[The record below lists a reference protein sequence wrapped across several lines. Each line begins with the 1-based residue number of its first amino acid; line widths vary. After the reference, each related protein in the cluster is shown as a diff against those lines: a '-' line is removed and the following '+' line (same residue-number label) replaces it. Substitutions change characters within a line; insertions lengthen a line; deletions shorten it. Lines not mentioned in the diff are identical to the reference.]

1 MAELGKIENEKL
13 QNEKFERIERIEKEI
28 QELKDNSA
36 AKESSKFAAIGQS
49 LVEIMPS
56 SASSK
61 LPGQDVY
68 GWGRDN
74 KYPDYLYNLTQTS
87 STLSAIISGCID
99 YVGGNGIIRDTD
111 IAPNDTD
118 TWGDLIAKLTFD
130 YLVYGVCYINVLRN
144 VAGDIVQYHWLDA
157 RKVRTNKNGSVFYL
171 ADEWGQWVK
180 KFNTVPAFTPDSVE
194 YSSILAIRT
203 PLSRDTYPTPI
214 WSAAI
219 PSANLE
225 RKIDVYHTS
234 EIENNFN
241 ASVLI
246 NFNNGRPTDKEKK
259 EIEKMIAEKFSGEEN
274 VGRFILSFNDS
285 KDNQATVAK
294 METADFANR
303 YSALEKSARQK
314 LFSTF
319 RANPNLFGIA
329 TESNGFNSEEYQS
342 AFKLFNRT
350 MIKPIQNT
358 FVREFAKV
366 GANLTIAPFT
376 LE

>member
-1 MAELGKIENEKL
+1 MLNIKAELNKVDT
-13 QNEKFERIERIEKEI
+13 EKFERIERIEKEI

-36 AKESSKFAAIGQS
+36 AKESSKFAATGQS

-99 YVGGNGIIRDTD
+99 YVGGNGITRDTD

-130 YLVYGVCYINVLRN
+130 YLVYGVCYVNVLRN

-329 TESNGFNSEEYQS
+329 TENNGFNSEEYQS
-342 AFKLFNRT
+342 SFKLFNRT

-376 LE
+376 LD

>member
-1 MAELGKIENEKL
+1 MADLEKI

-28 QELKDNSA
+28 QELKENNSA

-56 SASSK
+56 AASSK

-68 GWGRDN
+68 GWGKDN

-99 YVGGNGIIRDTD
+99 YVGGNGIVRDND
-111 IAPNDTD
+111 IAPNDND

-130 YLVYGVCYINVLRN
+130 YLTYGVCYINVLRN

-180 KFNTVPAFTPDSVE
+180 KYNTVPSYTPDSVE

-259 EIEKMIAEKFSGEEN
+259 EIEKMITEKFSGEEN

-358 FVREFAKV
+358 FVREFGKV

>member
-1 MAELGKIENEKL
+1 MAELQNEKL
-13 QNEKFERIERIEKEI
+13 QNEKFERIEKIEKEI

-36 AKESSKFAAIGQS
+36 AKENSKFAAIGQS

-99 YVGGNGIIRDTD
+99 YVGGNGITRDTD

-130 YLVYGVCYINVLRN
+130 YLVYGVCYVNVLRN

-350 MIKPIQNT
+350 MIRPIQNT

>member
-1 MAELGKIENEKL
+1 MAELQNEKL
-13 QNEKFERIERIEKEI
+13 QNEKFERIEKIEKEI

-99 YVGGNGIIRDTD
+99 YVGGNGITRDTD

-130 YLVYGVCYINVLRN
+130 YLVYGVCYVNVLRN

-246 NFNNGRPTDKEKK
+246 NFNNGRPTDKEKR

-350 MIKPIQNT
+350 MIRPIQNT

>member
-1 MAELGKIENEKL
+1 MADLEKI

-56 SASSK
+56 AASSK

-68 GWGRDN
+68 GWGKDN

-87 STLSAIISGCID
+87 STLSAIIGGCID
-99 YVGGNGIIRDTD
+99 YVGGNGIVRDTD

-130 YLVYGVCYINVLRN
+130 YLVYGVCYVNVLRN

-259 EIEKMIAEKFSGEEN
+259 EIEKMITEKFSGEEN

-358 FVREFAKV
+358 FVREFGKV
-366 GANLTIAPFT
+366 GANLTIAPFS

>member
-1 MAELGKIENEKL
+1 MAELNKVDTEKL
-13 QNEKFERIERIEKEI
+13 QNEKFERIEKIEKEI
-28 QELKDNSA
+28 QELKDNNGS
-36 AKESSKFAAIGQS
+36 KERSKFAAIGQS

-99 YVGGNGIIRDTD
+99 YVGGNGITRDTD

-130 YLVYGVCYINVLRN
+130 YLVYGVCYVNVLRN

-329 TESNGFNSEEYQS
+329 TENNGFNSEEYQS
-342 AFKLFNRT
+342 SFKLFNRT
-350 MIKPIQNT
+350 MIKPIQTT

-366 GANLTIAPFT
+366 VANLTIAPFT
-376 LE
+376 LD

>member
-1 MAELGKIENEKL
+1 MAELGNIE
-13 QNEKFERIERIEKEI
+13 NEKFERIERIEKEI
-28 QELKDNSA
+28 QELKSNSA

-56 SASSK
+56 AASSK
-61 LPGQDVY
+61 LPGQDVM

-111 IAPNDTD
+111 IAPNDND

-130 YLVYGVCYINVLRN
+130 YLTYGVCYVNVLRN

-157 RKVRTNKNGSVFYL
+157 RKVRTNKSGNVFYL

-180 KFNTVPAFTPDSVE
+180 KFNVVPAFTPDSVE

-259 EIEKMIAEKFSGEEN
+259 EIEKMITEKFSGEEN

-358 FVREFAKV
+358 FVREFGKI
-366 GANLTIAPFT
+366 GANLSIAPFT

>member
-1 MAELGKIENEKL
+1 MADLEKI
-13 QNEKFERIERIEKEI
+13 QNEKFERIEKIEKEI

-36 AKESSKFAAIGQS
+36 SKENSKFAAIGQS

-56 SASSK
+56 AASSK
-61 LPGQDVY
+61 LPGQDVM

-87 STLSAIISGCID
+87 STLSAIIGGCID
-99 YVGGNGIIRDTD
+99 YVGGNGITRDTD

-130 YLVYGVCYINVLRN
+130 YLVYGVCYVNVLRN

-259 EIEKMIAEKFSGEEN
+259 EIEKMITEKFSGEEN

-285 KDNQATVAK
+285 KDNQATIAK

-314 LFSTF
+314 LFATF

>member
-1 MAELGKIENEKL
+1 MAELEKI
-13 QNEKFERIERIEKEI
+13 QNEKFERIEKIEKEI

-36 AKESSKFAAIGQS
+36 AKENSKFAAIGQS

-56 SASSK
+56 AASSK

-68 GWGRDN
+68 GWGKDN

-99 YVGGNGIIRDTD
+99 YVGGNGITRDTD

-130 YLVYGVCYINVLRN
+130 YLVYGVCYVNILRN

-157 RKVRTNKNGSVFYL
+157 RKVRTNKNGNVFYL
-171 ADEWGQWVK
+171 ADKWGQWVK
-180 KFNTVPAFTPDSVE
+180 DFNTVPAFTPDSVE

-234 EIENNFN
+234 EIE
-241 ASVLI
+241 
-246 NFNNGRPTDKEKK
+246 
-259 EIEKMIAEKFSGEEN
+259 KMITERFSGEEN

-358 FVREFAKV
+358 FVREFGKI
-366 GANLTIAPFT
+366 GANLSIAPFT

>member
-1 MAELGKIENEKL
+1 MAELQNEKL
-13 QNEKFERIERIEKEI
+13 ENEKFERIERIEKEI

-36 AKESSKFAAIGQS
+36 AKENSKFAAIGQS

-56 SASSK
+56 AASTK

-99 YVGGNGIIRDTD
+99 YVGGNGITRDTD
-111 IAPNDTD
+111 IAPNDND

-130 YLVYGVCYINVLRN
+130 YLVYGVCYVNVLRN

-180 KFNTVPAFTPDSVE
+180 KYNTVPSFTPDSVE